1 MCGSARKALECIMWT
16 CNQPI
21 ERATASFKRRWYL
34 NFFRKPLR
42 FWLEISE
49 KRSRENT
56 RWKENRNVI
65 IDRRTDVQDRSS
77 TNYIIIYGNPNILFT
92 TISKCRDVE
101 KVEHIQWQWIV
112 WSTCLHVFIP
122 FSWQFSMKT
131 LQTMQNARFTC
142 FKHLFSIQCV
152 TSHLQC
158 MLFTDMK
165 LSIHLV
171 SLFCFEKLNAFASW
185 RLQQSHGSSV
195 ILMLF
200 VVLQRRIDHFNVMAQ
215 HRLISMQ
222 SSFRLKSMYLWHH
235 R

>member
-1 MCGSARKALECIMWT
+1 MVFELFSKGIAILTWNFLRNAPEKIRAEKKTAMSLSTDEQMFRIDHRLTILLFMVIQIFYSQQYQSAETSKKSSIFNDNGLSDRL
-16 CNQPI
+16 
-21 ERATASFKRRWYL
+21 ASFFYA
-34 NFFRKPLR
+34 
-42 FWLEISE
+42 
-49 KRSRENT
+49 
-56 RWKENRNVI
+56 
-65 IDRRTDVQDRSS
+65 
-77 TNYIIIYGNPNILFT
+77 ILHE
-92 TISKCRDVE
+92 DA
-101 KVEHIQWQWIV
+101 
-112 WSTCLHVFIP
+112 
-122 FSWQFSMKT
+122 
-131 LQTMQNARFTC
+131 QTMQNARFTC

-200 VVLQRRIDHFNVMAQ
+200 VVLQRQIDYFNVMAQ

-222 SSFRLKSMYLWHH
+222 SSLRLRFMYLWHH